1 MYRNDIKEM
10 ILILFSL
17 CEYNLRIVFSGA
29 QTEVHPGTAEATTT
43 LTQSPPNSRVAEE
56 SKTPAVTGQMVDTTG
71 PRQSSNG
78 KEASTDQEMLDSH
91 AEIYRVIESQIA
103 AN

>member
-17 CEYNLRIVFSGA
+17 CEYNLRIVFSGV

-43 LTQSPPNSRVAEE
+43 LTQSPPNSRAAEE
-56 SKTPAVTGQMVDTTG
+56 FKTPATGQMVDTTG

-78 KEASTDQEMLDSH
+78 KEASTDQEMLESH